1 MPHASGDEPWD
12 NWYYFIDD
20 VVNPTQVGM
29 NRVSS
34 SSATPPE
41 NVPHASGDAC
51 MPHASGDEPSSITM
65 SASLS

>member
-41 NVPHASGDAC
+41 NVPHASGDE
-51 MPHASGDEPSSITM
+51 PKFLASCTC
-65 SASLS
+65 AYA